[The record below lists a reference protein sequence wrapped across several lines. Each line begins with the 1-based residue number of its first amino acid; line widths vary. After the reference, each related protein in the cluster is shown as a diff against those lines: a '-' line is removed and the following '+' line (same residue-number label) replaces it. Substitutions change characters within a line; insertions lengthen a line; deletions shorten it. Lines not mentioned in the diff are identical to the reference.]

1 MDTPP
6 PPPVEPPPPS
16 AARNHRSLITGFVV
30 AALLWS
36 PTVIT
41 KPEIQIPF
49 LLFAGLVLPVIAIVV
64 SIIPQTRRFG
74 LGLLLACGLG
84 WLVLGAICGGVFK

>member
-1 MDTPP
+1 MDTTS
-6 PPPVEPPPPS
+6 PPPVEPPPPP
-16 AARNHRSLITGFVV
+16 AARSHRSLITGFVV

-36 PTVIT
+36 PAIIT
-41 KPEIQIPF
+41 KPEIQVPF
-49 LLFAGLVLPVIAIVV
+49 LLFNCIVLPVIAAVV